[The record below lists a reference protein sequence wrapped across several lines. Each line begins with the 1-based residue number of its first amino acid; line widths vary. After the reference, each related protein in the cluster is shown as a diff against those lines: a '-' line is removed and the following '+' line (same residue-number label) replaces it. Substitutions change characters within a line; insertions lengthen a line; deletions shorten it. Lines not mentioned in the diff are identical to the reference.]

1 MEYKHLI
8 LEREGPVAVLTV
20 NRPEAANALN
30 SKVLDELSNA
40 VDAIAKDAELRVVI
54 LTGAGPKAFIAGADI
69 GEMAGLTPVQNRH
82 FAGLGAAI
90 LRKMETM
97 DKVWIAAINGYAFG
111 GGLETAMACDIRY
124 MADSGKPTIGLT
136 EVSLGI
142 IPAFGGTQRLPRLV
156 GPGKAR
162 ELIYTAGRIDAQ
174 EALRI
179 GLVQAIFPPDKLMAA
194 AKELA
199 AKICANAPLAV
210 AYSKAAI
217 DRGMQEDIDRAQAQ
231 EIDAASILF
240 STDDKR
246 EGLTAFGEKRK
257 PAYRGK

>member
-8 LEREGPVAVLTV
+8 MEREGALCVLTV
-20 NRPEAANALN
+20 NRPDALNALN
-30 SKVLDELSNA
+30 SKVLEELRHA
-40 VDAIAKDAELRVVI
+40 VDAIAADKELRVVI

-69 GEMAGLTPVQNRH
+69 GEMAGLTPVENRH

-111 GGLETAMACDIRY
+111 GGLETAMAADIRL
-124 MADSGKPTIGLT
+124 MAEGTKIGLT

-142 IPAFGGTQRLPRLV
+142 MPAFGGTQRLPRLV

-162 ELIYTAGRIDAQ
+162 QLIYTAARIDAQ
-174 EALRI
+174 EALKI
-179 GLVQAIFPPDKLMAA
+179 GLVQGAYPQAELMTK

-199 AKICANAPLAV
+199 AEIIKNAPLAV
-210 AYSKAAI
+210 AYCKAAI

-240 STDDKR
+240 STEDKR
-246 EGLTAFGEKRK
+246 EGLTAFVEKRK
-257 PAYRGK
+257 PTYKGK

>member
-8 LEREGPVAVLTV
+8 MEQEGALCVLTV
-20 NRPEAANALN
+20 NRPDALNALN
-30 SKVLDELSNA
+30 SKVLEELRHA
-40 VDAIAKDAELRVVI
+40 VDAIAADKDLRVVI

-69 GEMAGLTPVQNRH
+69 GEMAGLTPVENRH

-111 GGLETAMACDIRY
+111 GGLETAMACDMRL
-124 MADSGKPTIGLT
+124 MAEGTKIGLT

-142 IPAFGGTQRLPRLV
+142 MPAFGGTQRLPRLV

-162 ELIYTAGRIDAQ
+162 QLIYTAARIDAQ
-174 EALRI
+174 EALKI
-179 GLVQAIFPPDKLMAA
+179 GLIQGAYPQADLMAA
-194 AKELA
+194 AKKLA
-199 AKICANAPLAV
+199 ADIIANAPLAV
-210 AYSKAAI
+210 AYCKAAV

-240 STDDKR
+240 STEDKR
-246 EGLTAFGEKRK
+246 EGLTAFVEKRK
-257 PAYRGK
+257 PTYKGK

>member
-8 LEREGPVAVLTV
+8 LERDGALAVLTV
-20 NRPEAANALN
+20 NRPDALNALN
-30 SKVLDELSNA
+30 SAVLDELRHA
-40 VDAIAKDAELRVVI
+40 VDAIAHDKELRVVI

-111 GGLETAMACDIRY
+111 GGLETAMACDIRL
-124 MADSGKPTIGLT
+124 MADGTKIGLT

-142 IPAFGGTQRLPRLV
+142 MPAFGGTQRLPRLV

-162 ELIYTAGRIDAQ
+162 QLIYTAARIDAQ

-179 GLVQAIFPPDKLMAA
+179 GLIQGAYPQAELMAK

-199 AKICANAPLAV
+199 AEIIKNAPLAV
-210 AYSKAAI
+210 AYCKAAI

-240 STDDKR
+240 STEDKR
-246 EGLTAFGEKRK
+246 EGLTAFVEKRK
-257 PAYRGK
+257 PTYKGK

>member
-8 LEREGPVAVLTV
+8 LEREGPVAVLSV
-20 NRPEAANALN
+20 NRPEALNALN
-30 SKVLDELSNA
+30 SKVLDELAHA
-40 VDAIAKDAELRVVI
+40 VDAVGKDAELRVVI

-124 MADSGKPTIGLT
+124 MADTGKPTIGLT

-142 IPAFGGTQRLPRLV
+142 MPAFGGTQCLPRLV
-156 GPGKAR
+156 GPGK
-162 ELIYTAGRIDAQ
+162 
-174 EALRI
+174 
-179 GLVQAIFPPDKLMAA
+179 
-194 AKELA
+194 
-199 AKICANAPLAV
+199 
-210 AYSKAAI
+210 
-217 DRGMQEDIDRAQAQ
+217 
-231 EIDAASILF
+231 
-240 STDDKR
+240 
-246 EGLTAFGEKRK
+246 
-257 PAYRGK
+257 

>member
-1 MEYKHLI
+1 MEYKHLVI
-8 LEREGPVAVLTV
+8 EREGPLAVLTV
-20 NRPEAANALN
+20 NRPEALNALN
-30 SKVLDELSNA
+30 SKVLEEFSHA
-40 VDAIAKDAELRVVI
+40 VDAVAHDKELRVVI

-69 GEMAGLTPVQNRH
+69 GEMAGLTPVENRH

-97 DKVWIAAINGYAFG
+97 GKVWIAAINGYAFG

-124 MADSGKPTIGLT
+124 IAEGAKVGLT

-142 IPAFGGTQRLPRLV
+142 MPAFGGTQRLPRLV
-156 GPGKAR
+156 GPAKAK
-162 ELIYTAGRIDAQ
+162 ELVFTAARIDAQ

-179 GLVQAIFPPDKLMAA
+179 GLVQGVFPQDKLLGA

-199 AKICANAPLAV
+199 QKIIANAPLAV
-210 AYSKAAI
+210 AYAKAAI
-217 DRGMQEDIDRAQAQ
+217 DRGLQEDFDRAQAQ

-240 STDDKR
+240 STEDKR
-246 EGLTAFGEKRK
+246 EGLTAFVEKRK
-257 PAYRGK
+257 PTYKGK

>member
-8 LEREGPVAVLTV
+8 MEREGALAVLSI
-20 NRPEAANALN
+20 NRPDAYNALN
-30 SKVLDELSNA
+30 SKVLEELRHA
-40 VDAIAKDAELRVVI
+40 VDAIAADKELRVVI
-54 LTGAGPKAFIAGADI
+54 LTGAGPKAFISGADI
-69 GEMAGLTPVQNRH
+69 GEMAGLSPVENRH

-111 GGLETAMACDIRY
+111 GGLETAMACDIRL
-124 MADSGKPTIGLT
+124 MADSAKIGLT

-142 IPAFGGTQRLPRLV
+142 MPAFGGTQRLPRLV

-162 ELIYTAGRIDAQ
+162 QLIYTAARIGAD
-174 EALRI
+174 EAVKI
-179 GLVQAIFPPDKLMAA
+179 GLVQGAFPQAELMAA
-194 AKELA
+194 SKKLA
-199 AKICANAPLAV
+199 ADIIANAPLAV
-210 AYSKAAI
+210 AYCKSAI

-240 STDDKR
+240 STEDKR
-246 EGLTAFGEKRK
+246 EGLTAFVEKRK
-257 PAYRGK
+257 PTYKGK

>member
-8 LEREGPVAVLTV
+8 LEREGALAVLTV
-20 NRPEAANALN
+20 NRPEALNALN
-30 SKVLDELSNA
+30 SKVLDELAHA
-40 VDAIAKDAELRVVI
+40 VEAIAKDTELRVVI

-69 GEMAGLTPVQNRH
+69 GEMAGLTPVQNRY

-90 LRKMETM
+90 LRRMETM

-111 GGLETAMACDIRY
+111 GGLETAMACDIRL
-124 MADSGKPTIGLT
+124 MAEGTKVGLT

-142 IPAFGGTQRLPRLV
+142 MPAFGGTQRLPRLV

-162 ELIYTAGRIDAQ
+162 QLIYTAARIDAQ

-179 GLVQAIFPPDKLMAA
+179 GLVQGVAPQAELLTAA
-194 AKELA
+194 RKLA
-199 AKICANAPLAV
+199 AEIIANAPLAV
-210 AYSKAAI
+210 AYCKSAI

-246 EGLTAFGEKRK
+246 EGLTAFVEKRK
-257 PAYRGK
+257 PSYRGK

>member
-8 LEREGPVAVLTV
+8 LEREGALAVLTV
-20 NRPEAANALN
+20 NRPDALNALN
-30 SKVLDELSNA
+30 SKVLEELRHA
-40 VDAIAKDAELRVVI
+40 VDAIAADKELRVVI

-69 GEMAGLTPVQNRH
+69 GEMAGLTPVENRH

-90 LRKMETM
+90 LRRMETM

-111 GGLETAMACDIRY
+111 GGLETAMACDIRL
-124 MADSGKPTIGLT
+124 MAEGTKIGLT

-142 IPAFGGTQRLPRLV
+142 MPAFGGTQRLPRLV

-162 ELIYTAGRIDAQ
+162 QLIYTAARIDAQ
-174 EALRI
+174 EALKI
-179 GLVQAIFPPDKLMAA
+179 GLVQGAYPQADLLPA
-194 AKELA
+194 AKKLA
-199 AKICANAPLAV
+199 ADIIANAPLAV
-210 AYSKAAI
+210 AYCKAAV

-240 STDDKR
+240 STEDKR
-246 EGLTAFGEKRK
+246 EGLTAFVEKRK
-257 PAYRGK
+257 PVYRGK

>member
-8 LEREGPVAVLTV
+8 MEREGALCVLTI
-20 NRPEAANALN
+20 NRPDALNALN
-30 SKVLDELSNA
+30 SKVLEELRHA
-40 VDAIAKDAELRVVI
+40 VDAIAADKELRVVI

-69 GEMAGLTPVQNRH
+69 GEMAGLTPVENRH
-82 FAGLGAAI
+82 FAGMGAAI

-111 GGLETAMACDIRY
+111 GGLETAMATDIRL
-124 MADSGKPTIGLT
+124 MAEGTKIGLT

-142 IPAFGGTQRLPRLV
+142 MPAFGGTQRLPRLV

-162 ELIYTAGRIDAQ
+162 QLIYTAARIDAQ
-174 EALRI
+174 EALKI
-179 GLVQAIFPPDKLMAA
+179 GLVQGAYPQAELMAA
-194 AKELA
+194 AKKLA
-199 AKICANAPLAV
+199 ADIIANAPLAV
-210 AYSKAAI
+210 AYCKSAI

-240 STDDKR
+240 STEDKR
-246 EGLTAFGEKRK
+246 EGLTAFVEKRK
-257 PAYRGK
+257 PTYRGK